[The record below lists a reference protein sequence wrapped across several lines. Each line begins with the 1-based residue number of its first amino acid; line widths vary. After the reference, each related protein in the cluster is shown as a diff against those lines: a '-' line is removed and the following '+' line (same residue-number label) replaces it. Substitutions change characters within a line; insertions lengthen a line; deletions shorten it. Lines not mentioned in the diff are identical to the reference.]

1 MVQACGH
8 VDYYPN
14 EGLNQPGCDANPVT
28 KLLTEGD
35 IYEGKSTGLLLNILR
50 G

>member
-35 IYEGKSTGLLLNILR
+35 IYEGLFYLELYI
-50 G
+50 